1 MAPPAE
7 AFILDTLMYTLHMS
21 WPFRAFVLAVVVAW
35 GIAPQLACFM
45 PDQTFTKSEM
55 DCCQEIASDCSSANM
70 SDACCR
76 TLVRTNVGIAAKVVR
91 NIMPRFDV
99 AERAT
104 DISIALPP
112 SGSRELSTYNS
123 HAPPAES
130 FVSFVILRI

>member
-21 WPFRAFVLAVVVAW
+21 WPFRALVIALVVAW

-45 PDQTFTKSEM
+45 SDQTFTKSEM
-55 DCCQEIASDCSSANM
+55 DCCQEMASDCSSANM

-76 TLVRTNVGIAAKVVR
+76 TLVRTDVGIAAKVVR

-99 AERAT
+99 EERAS
-104 DISIALPP
+104 DISVGIPP
-112 SGSRELSTYNS
+112 NGSRELSIHDS
-123 HAPPAES
+123 HAPPAEAL
-130 FVSFVILRI
+130 VSSIILRI